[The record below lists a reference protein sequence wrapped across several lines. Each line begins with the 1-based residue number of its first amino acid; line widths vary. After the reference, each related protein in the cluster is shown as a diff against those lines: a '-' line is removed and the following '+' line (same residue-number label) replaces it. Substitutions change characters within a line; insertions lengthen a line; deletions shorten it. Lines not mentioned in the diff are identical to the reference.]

1 MTHTEK
7 FHVRNCWTNAV
18 KFTADITCPPD
29 ASVYVKLGFA
39 VRWGVANNAD
49 LSGAALSG
57 ADLRGAVLCN
67 ADLRGAVLSG
77 AALSGADLRGAVLCN
92 ADLRGAVL
100 SGAVLS
106 GAVLRG
112 AVLSGAAL
120 SGAVLRGAVLRNAD
134 LSGEDLSGADKID
147 RLLAVAQRL
156 DGYDF
161 HAYRLRDGSV
171 KIVAGCR
178 YFTPDQFRAH
188 VAVEYPDTLK
198 AVETLSIIEHIE
210 RMAALFPAGEV
221 TA

>member
-49 LSGAALSG
+49 
-57 ADLRGAVLCN
+57 
-67 ADLRGAVLSG
+67 LSG

>member
-112 AVLSGAAL
+112 AVL
-120 SGAVLRGAVLRNAD
+120 RNAD